1 MRTEKAVVLC
11 SGGLNS
17 AVVTSI
23 ARLEHD
29 VTLLHVRWGHRCQAK
44 EQDLFERLADSL
56 GITQRIAVDLPYFAE
71 VSGSGRLHK
80 RRQLED
86 AQAISIGQNASY
98 VPGLISALL
107 SAGFAQASAIQ
118 ASKVYIGVSENLG
131 PPAPATARL
140 FPDYSRE
147 YLQLFNHL
155 YLSATP
161 ERAISIETPVIDLAR
176 ADIVRLGNRL
186 GTPFE
191 LTWSCM
197 AGTAEP
203 CGRCLGC
210 ATRNRGFIDAAVPDP
225 LLRRPAMAI
234 QN

>member
-1 MRTEKAVVLC
+1 MRADKAVVLC

-29 VTLLHVRWGHRCQAK
+29 VTLLHVRWGHRCQSK
-44 EQDLFERLADSL
+44 ELDLFERFADSV
-56 GITQRIAVDLPYFAE
+56 GITQRVVIDLPYFPE
-71 VSGSGRLHK
+71 VGTSARVNK

-86 AQAISIGQNASY
+86 ALAMSAGQNSSY
-98 VPGLISALL
+98 MPGLIAALL
-107 SAGFAQASAIQ
+107 AAGFTQASAIQ
-118 ASKVYIGVSENLG
+118 ATKVYIGVSENLG
-131 PPAPATARL
+131 PPAPPTSRL

-161 ERAISIETPVIDLAR
+161 ERAISIETPVIDLTR

-186 GTPFE
+186 ATPFE

-210 ATRNRGFIDAAVPDP
+210 ATRNRGFVDAAVPDP

>member
-1 MRTEKAVVLC
+1 MRHEKAVVLC

-23 ARLEHD
+23 AKLEHD
-29 VTLLHVRWGHRCQAK
+29 VSLLHARWGHRCEAK
-44 EQDLFERLADSL
+44 EADLFERFADSL
-56 GITQRIAVDLPYFAE
+56 GITERLTIDLPYFPAIGGSAR
-71 VSGSGRLHK
+71 VSK
-80 RRQLED
+80 RKPLED
-86 AQAISIGQNASY
+86 ALALSDVATGSY
-98 VPGLISALL
+98 MPGLIAALL
-107 SAGFAQASAIQ
+107 AAGFTQAANIK
-118 ASKVYIGVSENLG
+118 ASKIYIGVSENLG

-155 YLSATP
+155 FSLATP
-161 ERAISIETPVIDLAR
+161 ERAIAIETPVIDLSR

-186 GTPFE
+186 NTPFE

-197 AGTAEP
+197 AGTPEP

-210 ATRNRGFIDAAVPDP
+210 ATRNRGFLDAAVPDP
-225 LLRRPAMAI
+225 LLRRPAVAM
-234 QN
+234 QT